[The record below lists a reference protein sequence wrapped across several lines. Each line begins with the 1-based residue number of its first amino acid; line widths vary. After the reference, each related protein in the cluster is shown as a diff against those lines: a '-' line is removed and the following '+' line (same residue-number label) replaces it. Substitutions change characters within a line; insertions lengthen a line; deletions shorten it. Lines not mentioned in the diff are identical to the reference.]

1 MISRWLTFLAAFSV
15 LSGGAA
21 AGELEPLSGHSVRLA
36 NFNGVVYY
44 TVEKDGFRVVATL
57 SGGDKE
63 LAVRFV
69 STLLPSQR
77 VVISVPQAVG
87 EPSIDVEIARDGDQV
102 VVKDSLVK
110 SLPSLQDPAVT
121 SAVSSK

>member
-77 VVISVPQAVG
+77 VIISVPQAVG
-87 EPSIDVEIARDGDQV
+87 EPSIDVEIARDGDEV

>member
-15 LSGGAA
+15 LSGGVA

-36 NFNGVVYY
+36 NFNGVGYY

-57 SGGDKE
+57 SGGEKE
-63 LAVRFV
+63 LPVRFV

-121 SAVSSK
+121 SAVSNK